1 MNYLASPAFDAKSH
15 MGSLSI
21 AHYVSTTLDNHV
33 RGIKRIQPPTSSK
46 EPLHV
51 NFL

>member
-1 MNYLASPAFDAKSH
+1 MNYIASPAFDAKSH

-21 AHYVSTTLDNHV
+21 AHYVSTALDNHV
-33 RGIKRIQPPTSSK
+33 RGIKRLVAPTSGEK
-46 EPLHV
+46 PLHV